1 MVYHIVAV
9 PYPGRGHVNPMM
21 NLCKSLL
28 ISSRNQ
34 ILITFVVTQEWQT
47 LINKNTN
54 HAHAD
59 SIRICTF
66 PNVLPSEEVRG
77 NDFPGFYEAVMTK
90 MEEPFEAVIDEINGN
105 VNVDL
110 IIADTELLWARAVA
124 TRRLLPLALLWTA
137 SASVFSMFLH
147 HQLFLENHS
156 FGNGEKRVDYI
167 PGVSPLR
174 ISDLPSIFHDKNGKV
189 LQLYLQCISKVQYAK
204 YLLFNS
210 IYEIEPNAI
219 DTLKSKYSFPLYTIG
234 PLIPFYEA
242 TNNEHINYMQWL
254 DSQPKGSVLYIS
266 LGSYLSI
273 SKEQM
278 EELVVGL
285 CDSGVRFLMVYRGPN
300 KTLLSQNSNSGL
312 FVPWCDQLRV
322 LSHNSIGGFLSHCGW
337 NSVLEAM
344 FCGVPV
350 LTFPISI
357 DQVPNSKQIVED
369 LKVGVKMKERLG
381 TNNKENDVVM
391 RKEIAR
397 IVKGFMDFE
406 SREGRELRERANKV
420 LMECVDDPPRAARHE
435 HMVVVPYPS
444 CGHINPMMYL
454 SNSIVSTNP
463 NIHITFVVTQQW
475 LPSII
480 TKQQNNN
487 IRIHS
492 IPNLVSN
499 ESSPSF
505 SSTVEAVMTK
515 MEPAIDSLLNEIVD
529 QPPTAIIYDAF
540 LYWVAALANRRN
552 IPVAAFWTTTASEFW
567 LHSFNLLHQY
577 HQNLLGGNSD
587 KLVDYIPGKSW
598 IRLADIPLLD
608 KNNQRVLH
616 WAMKSCESMLKSHCI
631 LLPTFY
637 DLESKVIDA
646 MRVKTSTPIYTVGPN
661 IPYFSLEEENSRTRS
676 DVDDKNVN
684 GDGYY
689 LAWLDTQ
696 PSNSVLYI
704 SYGSFLSVSSAQMD
718 EIANALK
725 ISGVRF
731 LWVIREEGSRI
742 KEIFG
747 NNNMVGLVVPWCD
760 QLKVLLHPSIG
771 GYWTHCGWNS
781 IMEGVYGGVPFL
793 TFPIG
798 LDQPLISK
806 MIVEDWMVGWRVK
819 KDDRSDALVTSDEIV
834 TLLRKFMQLDSVV
847 GSGMRKRAKELQRLC
862 HLAIAKGGSSQ
873 INIKAFLKNI
883 TSSVVFK
890 PNG

>member
-1 MVYHIVAV
+1 
-9 PYPGRGHVNPMM
+9 
-21 NLCKSLL
+21 
-28 ISSRNQ
+28 
-34 ILITFVVTQEWQT
+34 
-47 LINKNTN
+47 
-54 HAHAD
+54 
-59 SIRICTF
+59 
-66 PNVLPSEEVRG
+66 
-77 NDFPGFYEAVMTK
+77 
-90 MEEPFEAVIDEINGN
+90 
-105 VNVDL
+105 
-110 IIADTELLWARAVA
+110 
-124 TRRLLPLALLWTA
+124 
-137 SASVFSMFLH
+137 
-147 HQLFLENHS
+147 
-156 FGNGEKRVDYI
+156 
-167 PGVSPLR
+167 
-174 ISDLPSIFHDKNGKV
+174 
-189 LQLYLQCISKVQYAK
+189 
-204 YLLFNS
+204 
-210 IYEIEPNAI
+210 
-219 DTLKSKYSFPLYTIG
+219 
-234 PLIPFYEA
+234 
-242 TNNEHINYMQWL
+242 
-254 DSQPKGSVLYIS
+254 
-266 LGSYLSI
+266 
-273 SKEQM
+273 
-278 EELVVGL
+278 
-285 CDSGVRFLMVYRGPN
+285 
-300 KTLLSQNSNSGL
+300 
-312 FVPWCDQLRV
+312 
-322 LSHNSIGGFLSHCGW
+322 
-337 NSVLEAM
+337 
-344 FCGVPV
+344 
-350 LTFPISI
+350 
-357 DQVPNSKQIVED
+357 
-369 LKVGVKMKERLG
+369 
-381 TNNKENDVVM
+381 
-391 RKEIAR
+391 
-397 IVKGFMDFE
+397 
-406 SREGRELRERANKV
+406 
-420 LMECVDDPPRAARHE
+420 MECVDDPPRAVRLE

-480 TKQQNNN
+480 TEQQNNN

-505 SSTVEAVMTK
+505 SSTVEAAMTK
-515 MEPAIDSLLNEIVD
+515 MEPAIDRLLNEID
-529 QPPTAIIYDAF
+529 QPPTAIIYDGF
-540 LYWVAALANRRN
+540 LYWVAGLANRRN
-552 IPVAAFWTTTASEFW
+552 IPVAAFWTTTASELW
-567 LHSFNLLHQY
+567 LQCFNLLHQY
-577 HQNLLGGNSD
+577 HQLSHQNLLGGNSD

-608 KNNQRVLH
+608 KNNQKVLH
-616 WAMKSCESMLKSHCI
+616 WAMKSCESMLKSHCL

-646 MRVKTSTPIYTVGPN
+646 MRVKTSIPIYTIGPN

-684 GDGYY
+684 GHGYY

-725 ISGVRF
+725 RSGVRF

-847 GSGMRKRAKELQRLC
+847 GSDIRKRAKELQRLC
-862 HLAIAKGGSSQ
+862 HVAIAKGGSSQ

-883 TSSVVFK
+883 TSTVVFK
-890 PNG
+890 PNGSNGSA